1 MNLRLAFP
9 ALLGRG
15 RGSGIGL
22 VVALVCGATLVN
34 TSPAR
39 AQTPPGDSPR
49 ATVREVEGFCEA
61 ARYDSIPPYLDMP
74 HRIIGSAAQLGHRL
88 CDVIFHVRLDA
99 NDLSSAQAGDTDDDL
114 PADRETVGT
123 FDRPGGARDPIVLT
137 RQKGTPSWRFSR
149 STVALVDTWYAL
161 LPARWLVGHL
171 PRSWLNTTIFG
182 LQRWQLVGIP
192 LGLLFMV
199 IAGVG
204 LSWITRKII
213 IRVRGESIGGEPALA
228 RPIGFLWGAIVGR
241 ALLAPLGL
249 PASTV
254 RVLAHVLTVCIWLA
268 ACWTLAAAVE
278 GVRSRLARAPWSVS
292 NPGSRA
298 LLQLASRSIKLV
310 LFLCAVIGALA
321 QVGLPVG
328 SLLAGLGVG
337 GLGLALAA
345 QKTVENLFGA
355 FSIGVDQ
362 PFREGDYITV
372 DNVSGTVERIGLR
385 STRLRT
391 LERTIVAIPN
401 GKLADQKTENF
412 TVRDRFR
419 LAATLSLSYTT
430 TANQVRQI
438 IDGTTRLIKTTP
450 KVYTDVSVRLRA
462 LSTSSIDVD
471 VAATFQAGSA
481 DEFLLI
487 RQDVLLGLM
496 AVVESAGSSLATPPS
511 TIRVINDAPMGGGN
525 PQRS

>member
-1 MNLRLAFP
+1 MNLRFL
-9 ALLGRG
+9 
-15 RGSGIGL
+15 
-22 VVALVCGATLVN
+22 VALVCGAMLLAA
-34 TSPAR
+34 PAR

-49 ATVREVEGFCEA
+49 ATVREVEALCES
-61 ARYDSIPPYLDMP
+61 ARYDAIPPYLDLS
-74 HRIIGSAAQLGHRL
+74 HRIVGSAALLAHRL
-88 CDVIFHVRLDA
+88 CDVLLHVRLDA
-99 NDLSSAQAGDTDDDL
+99 EDLSAAQSGDTDDDL
-114 PADRETVGT
+114 PLDRETIGS
-123 FDRPGGARDPIVLT
+123 FDRPGGAQDPIVLT
-137 RQKGTPSWRFSR
+137 KEKAAPAWRFSR
-149 STVALVDTWYAL
+149 QSMVLVDTWYAL

-171 PRSWLNTTIFG
+171 PRSLLKPTFVG
-182 LQRWQLVGIP
+182 LQRWQFFGIP
-192 LGLLFMV
+192 LAIVFMV
-199 IAGVG
+199 VAGVG
-204 LSWITRKII
+204 LSWVTRKVI
-213 IRVRGESIGGEPALA
+213 IRVRGEGIGGEPALA

-249 PASTV
+249 PAATV
-254 RVLAHVLTVCIWLA
+254 RFLAHLLTLCIWLA
-268 ACWTLAAAVE
+268 AFWTLAGVVE
-278 GVRSRLARAPWSVS
+278 GLRSRLARAPWSIS

-298 LLQLASRSIKLV
+298 LLQLGSRSIKLV

-419 LAATLSLSYTT
+419 LATTLSLSYAT
-430 TANQVRQI
+430 TADQVRTV
-438 IDGTTRLIKTTP
+438 IDESTMLIKGHR
-450 KVYTDVSVRLRA
+450 KVYNDVSVRLRA
-462 LSTSSIDVD
+462 LSTASIEVD
-471 VAATFQAGSA
+471 VAATFLVGSG
-481 DEFLLI
+481 DDFLLV
-487 RQDVLLGLM
+487 RQEVLLGLM
-496 AVVESAGSSLATPPS
+496 SVVERAGASLATPAAAV
-511 TIRVINDAPMGGGN
+511 RFVGDAPMGGTPGR
-525 PQRS
+525 P

>member
-1 MNLRLAFP
+1 ML
-9 ALLGRG
+9 
-15 RGSGIGL
+15 
-22 VVALVCGATLVN
+22 
-34 TSPAR
+34 TSAAH

-49 ATVREVEGFCEA
+49 ATVREVEGLCES
-61 ARYDSIPPYLDMP
+61 ARYDAIPPYLEMP
-74 HRIIGSAAQLGHRL
+74 HRIVGSAAQLGHRL
-88 CDVIFHVRLDA
+88 CDVLLHVRLEP
-99 NDLSSAQAGDTDDDL
+99 NDLAATPVGDLDDDL
-114 PADRETVGT
+114 PPDREAVGS
-123 FDRPGGARDPIVLT
+123 FDRPGGAQDPIVLA
-137 RQKGTPSWRFSR
+137 RLKGAPAWRFSR
-149 STVALVDTWYAL
+149 ATVVLVDTWYAL
-161 LPARWLVGHL
+161 LPARWLVSHL
-171 PRSWLNTTIFG
+171 PRSLLAPTFLG
-182 LQRWQLVGIP
+182 VQRWQLFGIP
-192 LGLLFMV
+192 LGLLFMLV
-199 IAGVG
+199 AGVG
-204 LSWITRKII
+204 LSWITRKVI
-213 IRVRGESIGGEPALA
+213 IRVRGAGIGGEPALA
-228 RPIGFLWGAIVGR
+228 RPIGFLWGSIVGR

-249 PASTV
+249 PAAAV
-254 RVLAHVLTVCIWLA
+254 RVLVHVLTLCIWLA
-268 ACWTLAAAVE
+268 AFWTLAAAVE
-278 GVRSRLARAPWSVS
+278 GLRSRLSRAPWSVS

-298 LLQLASRSIKLV
+298 LLQLGSRSLKLL

-419 LAATLSLSYTT
+419 LAATLGVSYAT
-430 TANQVRQI
+430 TAAQIRQI
-438 IDGTTRLIKTTP
+438 IDDTTLLIKAHP
-450 KVYTDVSVRLRA
+450 KAYTDVSVRLRA
-462 LSTSSIDVD
+462 LSTSSIDID
-471 VAATFQAGSA
+471 VAATFLTGSS

-496 AVVESAGSSLATPPS
+496 AIVESAGASLATPPQ
-511 TIRVINDAPMGGGN
+511 TIRVVNDTPMGGGN